1 MHEVGLD
8 GGGPGHRYHGLV
20 SIRTPDQRL
29 RVFVSST
36 LEELAEDRRVVR
48 EAIEGLRLTPVMFE
62 LGARPHAPRALYR
75 AYLEQSDVFI
85 GLYWERYGWIAP
97 GERRSG
103 LEDEYDMA
111 GDRPKLIYI
120 KRPAPNREPKLSR
133 MIGRI
138 QLDDC
143 ASYRPFSDPE
153 ELRSLVADDLAV
165 LLTERFSMSVA
176 PAARPV
182 WQTYPPLPRPPTR
195 LVGRDADVAGVLNL
209 LAQADTR
216 LVTVFGTAGVGKTRV
231 ALEVAERGRDRW
243 PDGVAFVELAAVSE
257 AALVLP
263 AIATALG
270 VPEGAGTSLAGRLRH
285 RLAEA
290 RVLIVLDNMEQ
301 LTDAAGDIS
310 DLLVMADGAQVLV
323 TSRRTINI
331 RGERVF
337 ELSPLAVPADGG
349 ITPAVE
355 LFLERARAIRPQFE
369 PTTDDMAAIAEL
381 SRRLDGLPLAIELA
395 SAWIRVLSPR
405 GVLQRMGHRRLQ
417 LLRSG
422 PRDLPW
428 RQRTLRDTVAWSY
441 SLLAPASRRL
451 FTRLAVFVGSA
462 DFEAIDHVANPDG
475 RLNILELLSDL
486 VEQSLVQAVGDAPEP
501 RFGMF
506 ETIREFAVEQLEA
519 NGDAAEYR
527 ARHEAYYVE
536 LAERGDAA
544 LGTASQVEWLDR
556 FGREND
562 NFRAVLRR
570 VVRRGDAVTAVRLGL
585 ALTTY
590 WYMHGSYGEGR
601 AWMQQ
606 VAALGSAGPQER
618 SAAWAIAAIQA
629 FWQGDPE
636 LLQAGFEDGVRPGG
650 QTGDR
655 HVLAYAQLLREVA
668 SDDAPSDDDA
678 RQSRL
683 IEASRRLEAEGQ
695 PLTIGFGLLARS
707 YHASLHGRMA
717 EAQQLAQAAHD
728 LSTSMGES
736 WLGMVASTLLARAA
750 IEFGA
755 TDVAE
760 RHVIESLLAAQRLRN
775 LNVTSYA
782 LELWAGEE
790 LRAGRAE
797 RAGRLF
803 ALAER
808 GYRQAGARPWRTDD
822 LHERLTAEL
831 QAAMGARY
839 EQLLTEARDVDFDQ
853 AIAQFVRTQP
863 SSLRPPEPD

>member
-1 MHEVGLD
+1 
-8 GGGPGHRYHGLV
+8 V

-36 LEELAEDRRVVR
+36 LQELAEDRRVVR

-97 GERRSG
+97 GERLSG
-103 LEDEYDMA
+103 LEDEYSMA

-120 KRPAPNREPKLSR
+120 KTPAPDREPQLSR

-143 ASYRPFSDPE
+143 ASYRPFSDAE

-165 LLTERFSMSVA
+165 LLTERFSTSMA
-176 PAARPV
+176 PRAGRPL
-182 WQTYPPLPRPPTR
+182 WQTYPPLPRPLTR
-195 LVGRDADVAGVLNL
+195 LIGRDADVAGVLDL
-209 LAQADTR
+209 LAQADNR

-231 ALEVAERGRDRW
+231 ALEVAERGRDRY
-243 PDGVAFVELAAVSE
+243 PDGIAYVELAAVSE
-257 AALVLP
+257 PGLVLP

-270 VPEGAGTSLAGRLRH
+270 VPEGAGTSLAGRLRD
-285 RLAEA
+285 RLAES

-310 DLLVMADGAQVLV
+310 ELLAMADGAQILV
-323 TSRRTINI
+323 TSRRTI

-337 ELSPLAVPADGG
+337 ELTPLAVPADGA

-355 LFLERARAIRPQFE
+355 LFLERARAIRPEFE
-369 PTTDDMAAIAEL
+369 PTTEDMAAIAEL

-395 SAWIRVLSPR
+395 SAWMRILSPR
-405 GVLQRMGHRRLQ
+405 AVLERMGHRRLQ
-417 LLRSG
+417 LLRTG

-441 SLLAPASRRL
+441 SLLAPTSRRL

-462 DFEAIDHVANPDG
+462 DFEAIDQVANPDG
-475 RLNILELLSDL
+475 QLNTLELLSDL
-486 VEQSLVQAVGDAPEP
+486 VEQSLVQAAGDATEP
-501 RFGMF
+501 RFAMF
-506 ETIREFAVEQLEA
+506 ETIREFAVEQLDANSEA
-519 NGDAAEYR
+519 AKYR

-544 LGTASQVEWLDR
+544 LGTADQVEWLDR
-556 FGREND
+556 LGREND
-562 NFRAVLRR
+562 NLRAVLRR
-570 VVRRGDAVTAVRLGL
+570 AVRRGDAVTAVRMGL

-590 WYMHGSYGEGR
+590 WYMHGSHSEGR

-606 VAALGSAGPQER
+606 VAALPSAGPQER
-618 SAAWAIAAIQA
+618 SAAWTIAAIQA

-636 LLQAGFEDGVRPGG
+636 LLAAGVEDGVRLGG

-655 HVLAYAQLLREVA
+655 RVLAYAQLLRELA
-668 SDDAPSDDDA
+668 SGALSDDDA
-678 RQSRL
+678 RQARL
-683 IEASRRLEAEGQ
+683 MEASRRLEAGGV
-695 PLTIGFGLLARS
+695 PLTVGFGLLARS
-707 YHASLHGRMA
+707 YDASLHGRMA
-717 EAQQLAQAAHD
+717 EAQELAQAAHD

-736 WLGMVASTLLARAA
+736 WLGMIASTLLARAA
-750 IEFGA
+750 IEFGD
-755 TDVAE
+755 TDAAQ
-760 RHVIESLLAAQRLRN
+760 RHVMDSLLAAQRLRN

-782 LELWAGEE
+782 LELWAAAE

-808 GYRQAGARPWRTDD
+808 GYRQAGARPWGRDT

-831 QAAMGARY
+831 QAAIGARY
-839 EQLLTEARDVDFDQ
+839 EQSLTEARELDFDQ
-853 AIAQFVRTQP
+853 AIAQLVRSRP
-863 SSLRPPEPD
+863 SSRRPPEPD